1 MHRFRSSALVVC
13 SLLATA
19 ISATAIAQHTPKVNL
34 VRSDINDNKTVTFNG
49 NVRPEAT
56 AENDRGAVEDT
67 MPLASMELILARS
80 PESQAAFEQYLQDLQ
95 NPASPNFHKWLTAA
109 QVGDKF
115 GPSDEDVARLT
126 DWMTKKGFTVSGVT
140 NDGMLMVFSGTAGDV
155 RKAFHSSIHNLS
167 VKGEAHIANMTNPQI
182 PEALAPV
189 VAGILPVNDFKP
201 HTMSIKRAAAP
212 AKPNFTTSFQG
223 SPFQLVTPADLA
235 QIYNFNPLYKA
246 GIAGQGQTIVLVQ
259 DSDLFTVNDF
269 VLFRKNMGLSRLY
282 PTGNNLSVVHPTGAV
297 ACADPGVNGADGEA
311 AIDVE
316 WSSAAAPAAQIVLAN
331 CADSRASGAANFGG
345 FIAMENMLNA
355 PNPPTIFSISFGES
369 ENEVGAAGN
378 LFINNLYALGAA
390 EGASI
395 FVSSG
400 DEGAASSDADLAN
413 ATHGITVS
421 GFTSTPNN
429 VSVGGTDYADLFL
442 GEVSTY
448 WNPTNGANY
457 LSAKSYIPEIPWND
471 SCASQLIYL
480 ANGYSSAVGT
490 GGFCNSAAAQA
501 NGNIT
506 TASGSGGPSNCATG
520 VATTRGVTSGTCA
533 GYPKPSWQSV
543 LGNPADGVR
552 DIPDVSLFAANGVWG
567 HFYVV
572 CYSDTSISRTQ
583 GDAGPCTA
591 DPSQWAGFGGT
602 SISSPIWAGIQAL
615 VNQKTGTIQGN
626 PNPVLYSIAN
636 AEYGNSGNAA
646 CNSTLGNGASSSC
659 IFYDVTLGDM
669 DVNCTSLTSRGLVV
683 GTFNCFNSGGTE
695 GVLSVSNTVLE
706 PAYPSTIGWDFA
718 TGIGTTNAFNLVMS
732 PAWPKSGPPQQ

>member
-19 ISATAIAQHTPKVNL
+19 ISATAIAQHTPKVSL
-34 VRSDINDNKTVTFNG
+34 VRSEINDNKTVTFNG

-56 AENDRGAVEDT
+56 AANDRGAVEDT
-67 MPLASMELILARS
+67 MPLASMELLLARS
-80 PESQAAFEQYLQDLQ
+80 PESQAAFDQYLQDLQ

-126 DWMTKKGFTVSGVT
+126 DWMTKKGFTVSSVT

-167 VKGEAHIANMTNPQI
+167 VNGVAHIANMTNPQI

-201 HTMSIKRAAAP
+201 HTMSVKRAANAVR
-212 AKPNFTTSFQG
+212 PNIAAAGGFN
-223 SPFQLVTPADLA
+223 LVGAADLA
-235 QIYNFNPLYKA
+235 TIYNFNPLYKA

-269 VLFRKNMGLSRLY
+269 ILFRKNMGLSRLY
-282 PTGNNLSVVHPTGAV
+282 PTGNNLSVVHPTGAI
-297 ACADPGVNGADGEA
+297 ACTDPGVNGADGEA

-316 WSSAAAPAAQIVLAN
+316 WSTAAAPAAQIVLAN
-331 CADSRASGAANFGG
+331 CADSRSSGAANFGG
-345 FIAMENMLNA
+345 FIAMENLLNA
-355 PNPPTIFSISFGES
+355 PNPPMIYSISFGES
-369 ENEVGAAGN
+369 ENEVGATGN

-400 DEGAASSDADLAN
+400 DEGAASSDADQAN
-413 ATHGITVS
+413 ATHGIAVS

-429 VSVGGTDYADLFL
+429 VSVGGTDYGDTFL
-442 GEVSTY
+442 GETSTY
-448 WNPTNGANY
+448 WTPTDGANF
-457 LSAKSYIPEIPWND
+457 LTAKSYVPEIPWND

-480 ANGYSSAVGT
+480 TEGFSSAVGT
-490 GGFCNSAAAQA
+490 AGFCNSPAASAD
-501 NGNIT
+501 GLIT

-520 VATTRGVTSGTCA
+520 IATTRGVTSGTCA

-567 HFYVV
+567 HFYAV
-572 CYSDTSISRTQ
+572 CFSDTDVARTG
-583 GDAGPCTA
+583 GDAGPCTV

-602 SISSPIWAGIQAL
+602 SVSSPIWAGIQAL
-615 VNQKTGTIQGN
+615 VNQKSGTAQGN

-636 AEYGNSGNAA
+636 AEYGTSGNAA
-646 CNSTLGNGASSSC
+646 CNSTLGNGTASSC
-659 IFYDVTLGDM
+659 VFYDVTLGDM
-669 DVNCTSLTSRGLVV
+669 DVNCTSLTSRGTVV
-683 GTFNCFNSGGTE
+683 GTFNCFNAGGTE
-695 GVLSVSNTVLE
+695 GALSLSNTALE
-706 PAYPSTIGWDFA
+706 PAFPSTIGWDFA